1 MKHSDFRRM
10 MDDEFGPANAGVI
23 ASTLV
28 LPTLDL
34 TADAALR
41 AGHSPRTVW
50 LDVCDLQGVPP
61 ERRLGADRP
70 IRETGV
76 Q

>member
-1 MKHSDFRRM
+1 M
-10 MDDEFGPANAGVI
+10 
-23 ASTLV
+23 

-34 TADAALR
+34 TADAALQ